1 MLVGDAACQ
10 VKPTSGGGVYTGLQG
25 ARNCARA
32 ATQALRDDDLST
44 KSLQRYHASWLEQ
57 MGPELEFGM
66 LARGVFTRLRD
77 EDFDR
82 GLRLLDSK
90 TMLRIISE
98 YGDLDHPSQLLG
110 PLISAFPILSI
121 LSSLGVRLANRD
133 EWVKNVIGILRTSR

>member
-1 MLVGDAACQ
+1 MGEEQEVG
-10 VKPTSGGGVYTGLQG
+10 V
-25 ARNCARA
+25 
-32 ATQALRDDDLST
+32 
-44 KSLQRYHASWLEQ
+44 
-57 MGPELEFGM
+57 
-66 LARGVFTRLRD
+66 LARKVFARIRD

-98 YGDLDHPSQLLG
+98 YGDMDRPSQLLG
-110 PLISAFPILSI
+110 PLISAFPVLSI

>member
-1 MLVGDAACQ
+1 M
-10 VKPTSGGGVYTGLQG
+10 YTGLQG

-44 KSLQRYHASWLEQ
+44 KSLKRYHTSWMEQ
-57 MGPELEFGM
+57 MGAELEFGM
-66 LARGVFTRLRD
+66 LAREVFTRLRD
-77 EDFDR
+77 EDFD
-82 GLRLLDSK
+82 GMLRLLGSQ

-98 YGDLDHPSQLLG
+98 YGDMDRPSQLLG
-110 PLISAFPILSI
+110 PLISAFPVLSI